1 LSKNTMT
8 KKHRG
13 FKYYPWVMALRSALL
28 AFCMV
33 FGCGS
38 AVMAEPIPWRSTQ
51 IDIGANNEPLNG
63 FLTRLLTTQGISS
76 SMTPAVATAR
86 VNGRFKGDI
95 GKTFNNLIETYG
107 LAWFYDGT
115 TLEICSLGEF
125 DSRLLSVDPSDLARL
140 ERNLRQF
147 RLFDT
152 RYPLRISAADGQV
165 IVSGPPNYVAMVAS
179 VADRIAETPSK
190 PKTGIEVRVFRLK
203 YARAADTTVVM
214 GGVETYIS
222 GIARVLNE
230 MVSETRFEPSTNGTR
245 VLPRTVPG
253 LRGKGMLS
261 VGRGEMPTAPGF
273 GNAAAIANAA
283 GGNNADI
290 TPLGLQTPGSSG
302 GASAPENA
310 AMRAA
315 RDAPSSRLA
324 TVRAEPRLN
333 AVVVRDSPDRMPMY
347 ERLIKD
353 LDVDLPLIEIE
364 AAVIDVSD
372 DKSQELGVDWRA
384 HGRRFDISSS
394 PNGFAGNGSRPNND
408 ANSLLNTGDPL
419 SAGAGLVGTLI
430 FGSARQY
437 FLSRLNALS
446 NVGDARTVARPRV
459 LTIDNTEAVLQSTS
473 EFFVRVAG
481 ERQVDLFNVTLGL
494 TLRVTPTLVEDGQG
508 KRVKM
513 IVRIED
519 GNANSGQE
527 VDRIPVVSRNAIA
540 TQAVVGEGQS
550 LLIGGYVIEENSG
563 VRTGVPGLSNVPVLG
578 YLFSQNSTKF
588 RRVERMF
595 MITPRIVTINDL
607 AASIPSQPQP
617 ITLPVAPLPSVPA
630 LPNAVTPPV
639 SAPAGPTSPT
649 TEPAPARADPTPSQP
664 ASAPARF
671 VRPARSNNQ
680 RRS

>member
-1 LSKNTMT
+1 
-8 KKHRG
+8 
-13 FKYYPWVMALRSALL
+13 
-28 AFCMV
+28 MV

-38 AVMAEPIPWRSTQ
+38 AVMAEPIPWRSVQ
-51 IDIGANNEPLNG
+51 IDIGANNEPLNA

-76 SMTPAVATAR
+76 TMTPAVATAR
-86 VNGRFKGDI
+86 INGRFKGNVA
-95 GKTFNNLIETYG
+95 KTFNDLMETYG

-125 DSRLLSVDPSDLARL
+125 DSRLLTVDPSDLARL

-165 IVSGPPNYVAMVAS
+165 IVSGPPNYVAMVAQ
-179 VADRIAETPSK
+179 VADRVAETPSK

-214 GGVETYIS
+214 GGVETTIS
-222 GIARVLNE
+222 GIARVLND
-230 MVSETRFEPSTNGTR
+230 MVSETRFEPPVGGSR
-245 VLPRTVPG
+245 VLPRNLPG
-253 LRGKGMLS
+253 LRGKGLLA
-261 VGRGEMPTAPGF
+261 VGRGDNTPAAPGF
-273 GNAAAIANAA
+273 GNAAAAASAA
-283 GGNNADI
+283 GGANADI
-290 TPLGLQTPGSSG
+290 VPLGLQTPGSSG
-302 GASAPENA
+302 GASAPESA

-315 RDAPSSRLA
+315 REAPSSRFSA
-324 TVRAEPRLN
+324 VRAEPRMN

-372 DKSQELGVDWRA
+372 DKSQELGVDWRG

-394 PNGFAGNGSRPNND
+394 PNGFAGNGTRPNND
-408 ANSLLNTGDPL
+408 ANRLQNTGEPL
-419 SAGAGLVGTLI
+419 SAGSGLVGTLI
-430 FGSARQY
+430 FGNARSY

-519 GNANSGQE
+519 GNTNSGQE
-527 VDRIPVVSRNAIA
+527 VDRIPVVNRNAIA

-563 VRTGVPGLSNVPVLG
+563 LRAGVPGLSDVPVLG
-578 YLFSQNSTKF
+578 YLFSQNSTRF
-588 RRVERMF
+588 RRVERLF
-595 MITPRIVTINDL
+595 MITPRIITINDL

-617 ITLPVAPLPSVPA
+617 ASVPPGSLPVTPGVITPSAPG
-630 LPNAVTPPV
+630 AVTPT
-639 SAPAGPTSPT
+639 APAGSAPPAAEPSPPVQ
-649 TEPAPARADPTPSQP
+649 PATP

-671 VRPARSNNQ
+671 VRPARAGNQ
-680 RRS
+680 RSS

>member
-1 LSKNTMT
+1 MKI
-8 KKHRG
+8 KQCG
-13 FKYYPWVMALRSALL
+13 FNNYPWVSALRSALL

-38 AVMAEPIPWRSTQ
+38 AALAEPIPWRGVQ
-51 IDIGANNEPLNG
+51 IDIGANNEPLNA

-76 SMTPAVATAR
+76 TMTPAVATAR
-86 VNGRFKGDI
+86 ISGRFKGNI
-95 GKTFNNLIETYG
+95 GKTFGDLMETYG

-125 DSRLLSVDPSDLARL
+125 DSRLLTVDPSDLARL

-165 IVSGPPNYVAMVAS
+165 IVSGPPNYVAMVAQ
-179 VADRIAETPSK
+179 VADRVAETPSK
-190 PKTGIEVRVFRLK
+190 PKTGVEVRVFRLK

-214 GGVETYIS
+214 SGVETTIS

-230 MVSETRFEPSTNGTR
+230 MVSEVRFEPPAAGSR
-245 VLPRTVPG
+245 ALPRTLPG
-253 LRGKGMLS
+253 LRGKGLLA
-261 VGRGEMPTAPGF
+261 VGRGDATPASPGF
-273 GNAAAIANAA
+273 GNVAAALNA
-283 GGNNADI
+283 GGGSNADV
-290 TPLGLQTPGSSG
+290 TPLGLQTPGFSG
-302 GASAPENA
+302 GGPASEGA
-310 AMRAA
+310 ALRAA
-315 RDAPSSRLA
+315 REVPSSRFSA
-324 TVRAEPRLN
+324 VRAEPRIN

-372 DKSQELGVDWRA
+372 DKSEELGVDWRA
-384 HGRRFDISSS
+384 HGRRLDISSS
-394 PNGFAGNGSRPNND
+394 PNGFAGNGTRLNND
-408 ANSLLNTGDPL
+408 ANRLLNTGDPV
-419 SAGAGLVGTLI
+419 SAGGGLVGTLL
-430 FGSARQY
+430 FGSARSY

-494 TLRVTPTLVEDGQG
+494 TLRVTPTLVEDSQG

-519 GNANSGQE
+519 GNTNSGQE

-550 LLIGGYVIEENSG
+550 LLIGGYVLEENSG
-563 VRTGVPGLSNVPVLG
+563 SRAGVPGLSNVPVLG
-578 YLFSQNSTKF
+578 YLFSQNSTRF
-588 RRVERMF
+588 RRVERLF

-607 AASIPSQPQP
+607 ASSLPSQPQP
-617 ITLPVAPLPSVPA
+617 VTVPPASDSVAPGAPNQMTPSVPSSA
-630 LPNAVTPPV
+630 LEPSVDPLSAQPP
-639 SAPAGPTSPT
+639 AA
-649 TEPAPARADPTPSQP
+649 APTPTRL
-664 ASAPARF
+664 ARPT
-671 VRPARSNNQ
+671 RANRQRS
-680 RRS
+680 S